1 MEAAACGRPVITTNV
16 PGCKDAVINNIT
28 GILIP
33 PKNYIA
39 LANAI
44 KNLCN
49 NKKKLKKI
57 GKAARKHALENFDVN
72 DVVSHHLHIYKTLEL

>member
-1 MEAAACGRPVITTNV
+1 MLYFLSSLKDYKIKLFLIILVILFLNFF
-16 PGCKDAVINNIT
+16 
-28 GILIP
+28 LIP

-44 KNLCN
+44 KNFCN

-57 GKAARKHALENFDVN
+57 GKAARKNALENFDVN